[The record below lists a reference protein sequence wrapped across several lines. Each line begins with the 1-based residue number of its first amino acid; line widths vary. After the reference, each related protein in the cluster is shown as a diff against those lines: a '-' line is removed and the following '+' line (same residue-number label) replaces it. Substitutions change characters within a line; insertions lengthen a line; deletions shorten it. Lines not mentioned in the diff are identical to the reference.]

1 MFPQAYYLIPAGW
14 AHLLVFGVLLPLLVL
29 HNARSIARRTLPLPE
44 RILHFKSTAMMLTL
58 WLAISISVAMVQR
71 IELFPRDVPH
81 LWRGLA
87 AGVAMYVA
95 AVLVMRP
102 LWRRTVLQRARIVH
116 LFVADTT
123 QERAWW
129 VLVSLLAGIGEE
141 ITWRG
146 VQTALL
152 VPLVGGNYWAAA
164 ALSGVSFAA
173 AHGIQG
179 WKSAAGIFLFALA
192 FQGVVVASG
201 SLYVAMAV
209 HVAYDITAGWTYGRL
224 ARETGYPS
232 HPERSEGSAVHPPT
246 SDSSLRSE

>member
-14 AHLLVFGVLLPLLVL
+14 AHLIVFGVLLPILVL
-29 HNARSIARRTLPLPE
+29 HNARSLARRTLPLPD
-44 RILHFKSTAMMLTL
+44 RVLHFKSTAVMLTL
-58 WLAISISVAMVQR
+58 WLAISVSVAMVQR
-71 IELFPRDVPH
+71 VQLFPGDVPH
-81 LWRGLA
+81 LWRGVA
-87 AGVAMYVA
+87 AGLAMYVA

-102 LWRRTVLQRARIVH
+102 LWRNTVLQRARIVH
-116 LFVADTT
+116 LFVADTAR
-123 QERAWW
+123 ERAWW

-152 VPLVGGNYWAAA
+152 VPLVGNYWIAA
-164 ALSGVSFAA
+164 ALSGVSFAL
-173 AHGIQG
+173 AHSVQG
-179 WKSAAGIFLFALA
+179 WKSVLGIFAFALA

-224 ARETGYPS
+224 ARETGYVPDL
-232 HPERSEGSAVHPPT
+232 GTPPT
-246 SDSSLRSE
+246 THEASA